1 MKATHFV
8 IALHDYF
15 TVKASRKMVATNTSS
30 ADAPPETPVE
40 APVEAPMET
49 VNKTDTDLLPDTAVE
64 DSWALEYVTVRLIQP
79 LVEAIDDDG
88 SSFVTVNELNEFTS
102 SRPKGWRRVLKLMIN
117 SYCLTYNQSST
128 LDCIL
133 DDRL

>member
-15 TVKASRKMVATNTSS
+15 TVKASRKMTNTDTSS
-30 ADAPPETPVE
+30 ADALAGTL
-40 APVEAPMET
+40 AET
-49 VNKTDTDLLPDTAVE
+49 VNNTDTDSLPDTAVE
-64 DSWALEYVTVRLIQP
+64 DSWALEYINLRLVQP

-88 SSFVTVNELNEFTS
+88 SSFVTVSELNDFTS
-102 SRPKGWRRVLKLMIN
+102 CRPKGWRRVLKLMIDP
-117 SYCLTYNQSST
+117 YCLTYNQPSS

>member
-15 TVKASRKMVATNTSS
+15 TTKASQKMITTVTSS
-30 ADAPPETPVE
+30 ADALEETP
-40 APVEAPMET
+40 AET
-49 VNKTDTDLLPDTAVE
+49 VNNTDTDSLPDTAVE
-64 DSWALEYVTVRLIQP
+64 DSWALEYINVRLIQP
-79 LVEAIDDDG
+79 LIEAIDADG
-88 SSFVTVNELNEFTS
+88 SSFVTVSELNDFTS
-102 SRPKGWRRVLKLMIN
+102 CRPKGWRSVLKLMIN
-117 SYCLTYNQSST
+117 SYYLTYNQSSS